1 VAKTKS
7 DFMLAITQ
15 LAAEKN
21 LPREVVLGVV
31 ESALVSAFRKNSF
44 EANQNISVK
53 VNPNSGQVTVYAGKT
68 AVKKVTDPRIEISL
82 GDALKYNEY
91 AQLGDEVQVE
101 DTPQDVGRIA
111 AQTVKQ
117 VVLQRLREAERE
129 LVFEEFADREG
140 ELVTGI
146 VQRIEPRQIVL
157 DLGRT
162 EGVLPA
168 ADQVKSE
175 HYRIGQ
181 RIKAFIVEV
190 NRTGKG
196 PQVFVSRTHRNLLR
210 RLLELEVPE
219 INAGVIE
226 LKAIAREA
234 GHRSKV
240 AVAAR
245 QPGID
250 AIGSCVGLRGIRI
263 QNIVNELNGEKIDVI
278 EWHSDPATFI
288 ANALSPAQVV
298 SVSVNSEDKAA
309 TVIVPDRQLSLA
321 IGKEGQNARLA
332 ARLTGWR
339 IDIKSASTAEAEA
352 AKVEEALLE
361 EQELEPE
368 KAATGEAG
376 EAVEAEEPVAQAV
389 EEVVTEEEGLEEE
402 EEYVA
407 EEELPLEEVIVEEP
421 VTVIRFAEDILP
433 DRVLKGGKKA
443 KKIKGKIKVKDEE
456 KGKVAAKPKKARA
469 PKIELEE
476 VELEELEVPIE
487 EEKPDQAEAS
497 SSMTPPDGLDLPV
510 EVEKPTK
517 KKKGKTK
524 VKGEA
529 PSKGTKP
536 DTAKPKKARRAP
548 KVHRNEDELE

>member
-1 VAKTKS
+1 MAKTKS
-7 DFMLAITQ
+7 DFMLAVTQ

-44 EANQNISVK
+44 AANQSISVK
-53 VNPNSGQVTVYAGKT
+53 VNPNTGQVTVYAGKT
-68 AVKKVTDPRIEISL
+68 VVEDVNDPRREISL
-82 GDALKYNEY
+82 EDARKNNEY
-91 AQLGDEVQVE
+91 AQLGDEIQVE
-101 DTPQDVGRIA
+101 DTPRDAGRIA
-111 AQTVKQ
+111 AQTAKQ

-129 LVFEEFADREG
+129 LVFEEFADRES
-140 ELVTGI
+140 ELVTGV
-146 VQRIEPRQIVL
+146 VQRIDPRQIVL

-168 ADQVKSE
+168 AEQVKSE

-181 RIKAFIVEV
+181 RIKAYIVEV
-190 NRTGKG
+190 LRTGKG
-196 PQVFVSRTHRNLLR
+196 PQVIVSRTHRNLLR
-210 RLLELEVPE
+210 RLFELEVPE
-219 INAGVIE
+219 VNTGVIE
-226 LKAIAREA
+226 LKAVAREA

-278 EWHSDPATFI
+278 EWHSDPASFI

-352 AKVEEALLE
+352 AAEVE
-361 EQELEPE
+361 QP
-368 KAATGEAG
+368 
-376 EAVEAEEPVAQAV
+376 VETEEPIAQATAADV
-389 EEVVTEEEGLEEE
+389 TLVAPEELVTETEEPE

-407 EEELPLEEVIVEEP
+407 EKELPVEKVAVSKP

-433 DRVLKGGKKA
+433 DRVLKDGKKA
-443 KKIKGKIKVKDEE
+443 KKIRVKIKAKDEE
-456 KGKVAAKPKKARA
+456 KVKVAAKPQKARA

-476 VELEELEVPIE
+476 AELEELEVPIE
-487 EEKPDQAEAS
+487 EEKLDQAEAS
-497 SSMTPPDGLDLPV
+497 SSMTPPDGLDIPV
-510 EVEKPTK
+510 EVEKPIK
-517 KKKGKTK
+517 KKKGETK

-529 PSKGTKP
+529 PDKVITQ
-536 DTAKPKKARRAP
+536 DTVKPKKARRAP
-548 KVHRNEDELE
+548 KVHRDEDEVE

>member
-1 VAKTKS
+1 MAKTKS
-7 DFMLAITQ
+7 DFMLAVTQ

-44 EANQNISVK
+44 AANQSISVK
-53 VNPNSGQVTVYAGKT
+53 VNPNTGQVTVYAGKT
-68 AVKKVTDPRIEISL
+68 VVENVVDPRREISL
-82 GDALKYNEY
+82 EDARKNNEY
-91 AQLGDEVQVE
+91 AQLGDEIQVE
-101 DTPQDVGRIA
+101 DTPRDAGRIA
-111 AQTVKQ
+111 AQTAKQ

-129 LVFEEFADREG
+129 LVFEEFADRES
-140 ELVTGI
+140 ELVTGV
-146 VQRIEPRQIVL
+146 VQRIDPRQIVL

-168 ADQVKSE
+168 AEQVKSE

-181 RIKAFIVEV
+181 RIKAYIVEV
-190 NRTGKG
+190 LRTGKG
-196 PQVFVSRTHRNLLR
+196 PQVIVSRTHRNLLR
-210 RLLELEVPE
+210 RLFELEVPE
-219 INAGVIE
+219 VNTGVIE
-226 LKAIAREA
+226 LKAVAREA

-278 EWHSDPATFI
+278 EWHSDPASFI

-352 AKVEEALLE
+352 AAEVE
-361 EQELEPE
+361 QP
-368 KAATGEAG
+368 
-376 EAVEAEEPVAQAV
+376 VETEEPIAQATAADV
-389 EEVVTEEEGLEEE
+389 TLVAPEELVTETEEPE

-407 EEELPLEEVIVEEP
+407 EKELPVEKVAVSKP

-433 DRVLKGGKKA
+433 DRVLKDGKKA
-443 KKIKGKIKVKDEE
+443 KKIRVKIKAKDEE
-456 KGKVAAKPKKARA
+456 KVKVAAKPQKARA

-476 VELEELEVPIE
+476 AELEELEVPIE
-487 EEKPDQAEAS
+487 EEKLDQAEAS
-497 SSMTPPDGLDLPV
+497 SSMTPPDGLDIPV
-510 EVEKPTK
+510 EVEKPIK

-529 PSKGTKP
+529 PDKVITQ
-536 DTAKPKKARRAP
+536 DTVKPKKARRAP
-548 KVHRNEDELE
+548 KVHRDEDEVE